1 MFYLLKTS
9 DVLEVL
15 VPILFHV
22 SASRNDPGMRNEVF
36 LELFV
41 MLKPLG
47 RQINKYV
54 MFLMNIIYSSC
65 WFDTYGCF
73 HYSIV
78 KR

>member
-41 MLKPLG
+41 MLKP
-47 RQINKYV
+47 
-54 MFLMNIIYSSC
+54 
-65 WFDTYGCF
+65 
-73 HYSIV
+73 
-78 KR
+78 